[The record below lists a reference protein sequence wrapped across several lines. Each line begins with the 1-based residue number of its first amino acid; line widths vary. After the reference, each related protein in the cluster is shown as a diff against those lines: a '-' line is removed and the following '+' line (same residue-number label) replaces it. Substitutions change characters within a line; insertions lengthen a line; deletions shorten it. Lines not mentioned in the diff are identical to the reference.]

1 MGPRPACRGPKP
13 QAGARSRVYC
23 RGERAACRGPKQ
35 GMGVCTRLMVFGLDR
50 GSAVCKSERVG
61 PWHENRD
68 GTDGDGCTVGA
79 RCTYGGDNA
88 AYDADN
94 SGDSGD
100 DTS

>member
-1 MGPRPACRGPKP
+1 
-13 QAGARSRVYC
+13 
-23 RGERAACRGPKQ
+23 
-35 GMGVCTRLMVFGLDR
+35 MGVCTRLMVFGLDR
-50 GSAVCKSERVG
+50 GSAVYKRERVG

-94 SGDSGD
+94 SGDSSD
-100 DTS
+100 DTSDEVGSPGREKYLQIK